1 MKAVFFEDRSRKAY
15 REAAEAVQN
24 GTASSSQKSMNDRAA
39 KQVGKMGDDA
49 RAAQKGK
56 LKSSN

>member
-1 MKAVFFEDRSRKAY
+1 MFFEDRSRKAY

-24 GTASSSQKSMNDRAA
+24 GTANSSQKSMNDRAA